1 MSRLFIEPNPI
12 SSSLREP
19 HHADSGHGV
28 FPTKLPTLTC
38 STEVSHPISKLGQC
52 SGDSSHSRASDEL
65 PASRQDEGPCTVLDC
80 RRGKFVD
87 FEWAGDLCRD
97 PIDARELLESA
108 QAPAPSLTTGFPQA
122 TRPKKTSFWKP
133 KSYANS
139 AKDPALP
146 LISINSSTYLFSKTN
161 YRNGKD

>member
-12 SSSLREP
+12 SSSLRES

-87 FEWAGDLCRD
+87 FERAGDLCRD
-97 PIDARELLESA
+97 PINARELLESA